1 MAQDDGIVVRAHD
14 ISYVRHTYRSFEFA
28 SFEARAGEVLALLS
42 STHEAARDALLAVAG
57 LVRPTSGSLEVLG
70 AALPARGGLRASG
83 AVPVQAGLG
92 VFERVA
98 PVEEGLTVE
107 GLATREARLHHAD
120 PDVLSL
126 LAAVGAATHAGDPA
140 RRLGPEPRARLSAAL
155 ALAAGARLALIDLSD
170 AFVNGLSAESAC
182 ALMADLRRYAA
193 GHGVAVIVATGEV
206 ACARAADAAYALD
219 FDAAEE
225 LGASGAHKAAGHAD
239 GAAGITDTRDGM
251 VA

>member
-83 AVPVQAGLG
+83 AVSARVGLG

-107 GLATREARLHHAD
+107 ELAAQEARLHRAA
-120 PDVLSL
+120 PDVLPL
-126 LAAVGAATHAGDPA
+126 LAAVGAATHAGDPV
-140 RRLGPEPRARLSAAL
+140 RRLGSEPRARLSAAL
-155 ALAAGARLALIDLSD
+155 ALAAGARLALIDLTD
-170 AFVNGLSAESAC
+170 PFVNGLSAESSR

-193 GHGVAVIVATGEV
+193 EHGVAAIVATGEV
-206 ACARAADAAYALD
+206 TCARAADAACALD

-225 LGASGAHKAAGHAD
+225 LAAGGATEPAGQAD
-239 GAAGITDTRDGM
+239 GAAGTTDTPDGM